1 MISSSHPKR
10 SVIFL
15 KIPHVLVFEK
25 HTKDSSV
32 LEGPEAVHMGV
43 GRLV

>member
-1 MISSSHPKR
+1 MRSSNHPKR
-10 SVIFL
+10 SVISL

-32 LEGPEAVHMGV
+32 LEGPKAVHMAV
-43 GRLV
+43 GSLV